1 MRHEY
6 LYSQQKFWNFSAMF
20 STKTR
25 ASPILDASVQ
35 QQIFSD
41 TLHFTF
47 WLLGFK
53 SFKAD
58 FCRIVLLWIVLHCC
72 KNSELN

>member
-1 MRHEY
+1 M
-6 LYSQQKFWNFSAMF
+6 
-20 STKTR
+20 STSIPGKSFGAFQPCSVLKR
-25 ASPILDASVQ
+25 EPVRILDLSVR

-47 WLLGFK
+47 WLLGLK